1 MPDVFELSTGD
12 ILHTFDEAGTAETTM
27 AKKSYESLQAEI
39 QKLQK
44 EAEAIR
50 AQEVA
55 EVVAKIKSA
64 IAVYGITA
72 KDLGLGTSPSKAKS
86 GPKPSVKA
94 GRRTKSKAKGGRPV
108 KYRDDA
114 GNEWVGFG
122 KRPAWFVAALAAGKT
137 PEDLLAK

>member
-1 MPDVFELSTGD
+1 
-12 ILHTFDEAGTAETTM
+12 M

-72 KDLGLGTSPSKAKS
+72 KDLGLGASPSKAKS

>member
-1 MPDVFELSTGD
+1 MV
-12 ILHTFDEAGTAETTM
+12 
-27 AKKSYESLQAEI
+27 KKTYQSIQSEI

-44 EAEAIR
+44 EAESLR
-50 AQEVA
+50 AQETA

-72 KDLGLGTSPSKAKS
+72 KDLGLSGPAAKLKRAPKAAAKRGTKAKS
-86 GPKPSVKA
+86 
-94 GRRTKSKAKGGRPV
+94 KGSRPV
-108 KYRDDA
+108 KYRDAD

-137 PEDLLAK
+137 PADLLVK

>member
-1 MPDVFELSTGD
+1 
-12 ILHTFDEAGTAETTM
+12 M
-27 AKKSYESLQAEI
+27 AKKSYEALQAEI

-44 EAEAIR
+44 EAEAVR

-55 EVVAKIKSA
+55 EVVAKIKAA

-72 KDLGLGTSPSKAKS
+72 KDLGLVAAPGKAKT
-86 GPKPSVKA
+86 GPKPAAKA
-94 GRRTKSKAKGGRPV
+94 GARARRKPQAGRPA

-122 KRPAWFVAALAAGKT
+122 KRPAWFVAALASGKT
-137 PEDLLAK
+137 AKDLLVK

>member
-1 MPDVFELSTGD
+1 
-12 ILHTFDEAGTAETTM
+12 M

-72 KDLGLGTSPSKAKS
+72 KDLGLGALPSKVKI
-86 GPKPSVKA
+86 GLKPTGKA

-137 PEDLLAK
+137 TEDLLAK

>member
-1 MPDVFELSTGD
+1 
-12 ILHTFDEAGTAETTM
+12 M

-44 EAEAIR
+44 EAEAVR
-50 AQEVA
+50 AQEIA
-55 EVVAKIKSA
+55 EVVTKIKSA

-72 KDLGLGTSPSKAKS
+72 KDLGLGALPSKVKS
-86 GPKPSVKA
+86 GPKAIGKA
-94 GRRTKSKAKGGRPV
+94 GSRTKSKARGSRPV
-108 KYRDDA
+108 KYRDAA